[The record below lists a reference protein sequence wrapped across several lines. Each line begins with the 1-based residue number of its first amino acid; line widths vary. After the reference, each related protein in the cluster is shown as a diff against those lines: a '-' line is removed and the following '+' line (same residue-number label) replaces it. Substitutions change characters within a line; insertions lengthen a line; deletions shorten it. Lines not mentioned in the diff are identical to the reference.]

1 MKHTLR
7 RLGQMVLIAALAAG
21 LLIGFGGAE
30 RASAGGNV
38 GPKAM
43 LEFYYSQYI
52 NTRDYA
58 NAYRQWIAPEQ
69 TYQDFVNGYA
79 TTTRVDAYFGGYQP
93 GEVLSLVGHVPGVL
107 IGYHSDGSQ
116 VAAQGCYDV
125 RYNPAESGARQWL
138 IADGNF
144 TRLNTVPTPQ
154 AITGLLD
161 FDCSEYR
168 HTPGGVSYYN
178 VQGLLS
184 DYFGAVN
191 DRDYAFAYSLWMNPA
206 QTYDNFVVGWQ
217 DTTETV
223 AFYGAYQFS
232 GVFGVAE
239 SGRVPVMLL
248 GYHTDGELVAF
259 QGCIGLNFNAGLP
272 RHWSL
277 YDAYLTQLP
286 AGIPAG
292 TVPTEAQVN
301 AALTAACY

>member
-1 MKHTLR
+1 MKHILQ
-7 RLGQMVLIAALAAG
+7 RLALIAALAAG
-21 LLIGFGGAE
+21 LLVAAGDVG

-43 LEFYYSQYI
+43 LQFYYNQYI
-52 NTRDYA
+52 NQRDYA

-79 TTTRVDAYFGGYQP
+79 TTTRVDAYFGGYQA
-93 GEVLSLVGHVPGVL
+93 GEVLSLVGQVPAVL
-107 IGYHSDGSQ
+107 IGYHTDGSQ

-125 RYNPAESGARQWL
+125 RYNPSESGARQWL
-138 IADGNF
+138 IAGADF
-144 TRLNTVPTPQ
+144 TNLGYIPTPL
-154 AITGLLD
+154 AITTDLLD
-161 FDCSEYR
+161 FDCSAYR
-168 HTPGGVSYYN
+168 HTPNGVSYYN

-191 DRDYAFAYSLWMNPA
+191 DRDYAYAYSLWVNPA
-206 QTYDNFVVGWQ
+206 QTYENFVAGWQ
-217 DTTETV
+217 DTTETI

-232 GVFGVAE
+232 GAYGVAE

-248 GYHTDGELVAF
+248 GYHTDGSLVSF
-259 QGCIGLNFNAGLP
+259 QGCIGLNFNASIP

-277 YDAYLTQLP
+277 YDAYLTEL
-286 AGIPAG
+286 PAG

-301 AALTAACY
+301 AAMAASCY